1 MAGKIR
7 VLPSSDAE
15 LSEPFAAP
23 CANPSRATSARK
35 ETDLDAERASSPLAP
50 CRLDHQQLRSHMH
63 IFRTI
68 RKHLMPF
75 PPRPSHVHSLLCG
88 VCDSL
93 SVRICAGCR
102 WCDRRRSSG
111 ATRYQRGRNERRG
124 NTAAQGGNETQ
135 SAGAGGQ
142 HDLTGGAIFVDNQS
156 TAPAQYP
163 NRTFTF
169 NPLTPEQIAY
179 LRESAT
185 RDMLKLTGNPQAPFD
200 DDESLPSL
208 ESVYND

>member
-1 MAGKIR
+1 M
-7 VLPSSDAE
+7 
-15 LSEPFAAP
+15 
-23 CANPSRATSARK
+23 
-35 ETDLDAERASSPLAP
+35 
-50 CRLDHQQLRSHMH
+50 
-63 IFRTI
+63 
-68 RKHLMPF
+68 
-75 PPRPSHVHSLLCG
+75 
-88 VCDSL
+88 
-93 SVRICAGCR
+93 
-102 WCDRRRSSG
+102 
-111 ATRYQRGRNERRG
+111 
-124 NTAAQGGNETQ
+124 
-135 SAGAGGQ
+135 
-142 HDLTGGAIFVDNQS
+142 DNQS

>member
-1 MAGKIR
+1 
-7 VLPSSDAE
+7 
-15 LSEPFAAP
+15 
-23 CANPSRATSARK
+23 
-35 ETDLDAERASSPLAP
+35 
-50 CRLDHQQLRSHMH
+50 
-63 IFRTI
+63 
-68 RKHLMPF
+68 
-75 PPRPSHVHSLLCG
+75 
-88 VCDSL
+88 
-93 SVRICAGCR
+93 
-102 WCDRRRSSG
+102 
-111 ATRYQRGRNERRG
+111 
-124 NTAAQGGNETQ
+124 
-135 SAGAGGQ
+135 
-142 HDLTGGAIFVDNQS
+142 VDNQS